1 MWSLVSRLYAMFL
14 QKTKRLF
21 PIDVQLTKDM
31 VPVIYHDWTVTET
44 GFDIPLNAITV
55 EQFLNLR
62 PSGHIK
68 EYHTGVSDGP
78 HGLLFPT
85 INNTQPES
93 VIYPVTNGNGSNA
106 ALSPTGARMGRSNSL
121 GAIGGIQMYGRNVA
135 SKRLELTRTNK
146 LGKVKGNGPESI
158 QAPFTTLVEALKVCK
173 RKDVLFSSSDLIND
187 IM

>member
-1 MWSLVSRLYAMFL
+1 MWNLVSTLYAMSL
-14 QKTKRLF
+14 QETKCLF

-85 INNTQPES
+85 INNTQPEP
-93 VIYPVTNGNGSNA
+93 VYPVTNGNGSNA
-106 ALSPTGARMGRSNSL
+106 ALTPTGARMGRSNSL
-121 GAIGGIQMYGRNVA
+121 GAIGGVQMYGRNVA

-158 QAPFTTLVEALKVCK
+158 QAPFTTLVEALKVCE

-187 IM
+187 TM